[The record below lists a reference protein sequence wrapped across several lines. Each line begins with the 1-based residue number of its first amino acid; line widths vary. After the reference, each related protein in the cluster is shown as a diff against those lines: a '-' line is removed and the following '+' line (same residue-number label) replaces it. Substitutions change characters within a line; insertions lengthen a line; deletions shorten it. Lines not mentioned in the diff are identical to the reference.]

1 VIALDA
7 SGGKELW
14 RSVRRSAYAR
24 PTWSAPT
31 LVATD
36 EVVLVADRTAGLQR
50 RDRGNKAGSSAV
62 GVLTALSADTGRQL
76 WSVPAAEGCGTDD
89 QEPVEMLKES
99 LEIFEGKRGGVMWAV
114 DKADGRRLAEYR
126 LESPPVFDGLIA
138 ANGRLYISSKNGTL
152 ACWSQRRRRVSGR
165 AQGSR

>member
-1 VIALDA
+1 M
-7 SGGKELW
+7 
-14 RSVRRSAYAR
+14 RRSAYAR

-36 EVVLVADRTAGLQR
+36 EVVLVVDRTAGLQR

-152 ACWSQRRRRVSGR
+152 ACCSQRRRRVSGR